1 MIRFNDITSLILK
14 YNPKADIG
22 LVEKAYVFSAKA
34 HQGQTRLSGEP
45 YLSHPLEIAHI
56 LAKMR
61 MDVVCIVAGL
71 LHDTIEDAK
80 VPLEDVKRLFGDE
93 VTLIVDGVSKI
104 SRIDLK
110 DHRKRQAENIRKMIL
125 AMSKDIRVILVK
137 LADRLHNMQTL
148 GYHNLQKQ
156 QYIAHETL
164 DVYAPI
170 AGRIGIYWIKSQL
183 EDLCL
188 YYLEPKIYREI
199 KTGIAERRD
208 DRKKFIDETQQI
220 ISSQLEGKG
229 ITVQI
234 KGRYKHFY
242 SIYRKMMTQNLSVD
256 QVYDKIA
263 FRLIVDTVEECYSVL
278 GHIHSMWKQ
287 IPGKFKDY
295 IATPKSNLY
304 QSLHTTVIDS
314 VGERMEIQIRTR
326 EMDNV
331 AEEGIAAHWKYKEGG
346 SGNISD
352 NEQFQWLRQFTELQE
367 GISDPEDFF
376 DALKMNFF
384 SEEVFVLT
392 PNGDIKELPLHS
404 TPVDFAYAIHT
415 DIGEK
420 CSGAKVNEK
429 MVPLHYRL
437 KNGDVVKIITSAKQ
451 HPSRDWLNFVKTS
464 KARAKINQWLRNQE
478 IEGAI
483 ATGKNL
489 IEKSIGEESP
499 EFIKIYKHEDLLDIV
514 KEYSLE
520 SLEDLY
526 AQAGFGRISSKQI
539 IGRIKTKL
547 GFKEEERQ
555 PVPAERISEYLG
567 HRSMSSGITV
577 GGENNVTVRFANCC
591 SPLPG
596 EDVLGFITRGR
607 GVTVHRRSCSHLKHM
622 SPERLVNV
630 TWVTSEEQHIAKLK
644 IVGINKKG
652 ILTEISSVLTKAD
665 ISILHAEFKITGD
678 QKFIQ
683 FFTIEVKNYQ
693 QLKDVISSVKRIG
706 NILEVD
712 RIQPNIPK
720 A

>member
-22 LVEKAYVFSAKA
+22 IVEKAYVFSAKA

-45 YLSHPLEIAHI
+45 YLSHPLEAAYI
-56 LAKMR
+56 LAKMK
-61 MDVVCIVAGL
+61 MDVLCIVAGL
-71 LHDTIEDAK
+71 LHDTIEDSK
-80 VPLEDVKRLFGDE
+80 VSLEDIRRLFGNE

-110 DHRKRQAENIRKMIL
+110 DRRKRQAENIRKMIL

-156 QYIAHETL
+156 YYIAQETL

-188 YYLEPKIYREI
+188 YYLEPEIYREI

-220 ISSQLEGKG
+220 ILSRLEEKG
-229 ITVQI
+229 ITVNI

-242 SIYRKMMTQNLSVD
+242 SIYRKMITQELSVN
-256 QVYDKIA
+256 QVYDVIA

-295 IATPKSNLY
+295 IATPKPNLY
-304 QSLHTTVIDS
+304 QSLHTTVIGPM
-314 VGERMEIQIRTR
+314 GERMEIQIRTR

-331 AEEGIAAHWKYKEGG
+331 AEEGIAAHWKYKEGAD
-346 SGNISD
+346 SNATN
-352 NEQFQWLRQFTELQE
+352 NEQFQWLKQFTELQE

-392 PNGDIKELPLHS
+392 PNGDIKELPQNS
-404 TPVDFAYAIHT
+404 TPVDFAYTIHS

-429 MVPLHYRL
+429 IVPLNYKL
-437 KNGDVVKIITSAKQ
+437 KNGDIVQIITSAKQ
-451 HPSRDWLNFVKTS
+451 HPSRDWLSFVKTS

-483 ATGKNL
+483 TAGKNL
-489 IEKSIGEESP
+489 IEKSIEEESL
-499 EFIKIYKHEDLLDIV
+499 EFLKIYKHDDLLDIV
-514 KEYSLE
+514 KDYSLE

-526 AQAGFGRISSKQI
+526 AHAGFGRISSKQI
-539 IGRIKTKL
+539 VRRLKTKL

-555 PVPAERISEYLG
+555 PVPVEKIDEYLA
-567 HRSMSSGITV
+567 HKNMSSGITV
-577 GGENNVTVRFANCC
+577 GGENDVMVRFANCC

-596 EDVLGFITRGR
+596 ENVLGFITRGR
-607 GVTVHRRSCSHLKHM
+607 GVTVHRHNCNHLKHAAT
-622 SPERLVNV
+622 ERLVKVN
-630 TWVTSEEQHIAKLK
+630 WAPSEEQHIAKLK
-644 IVGINKKG
+644 IVGIDKKG
-652 ILTEISSVLTKAD
+652 ILTEVSAVLTKMD

-683 FFTIEVKNYQ
+683 SFTVRVKNYQ
-693 QLKDVISSVKRIG
+693 QLKDVISAIKRIE
-706 NILEVD
+706 NILKVD
-712 RIQPNIPK
+712 RIQPNVSK